1 MNYWKYC
8 VCIHQK
14 YFKAS
19 PDVVYIGISFKEWSF
34 KTTNWRKKK
43 LSSWSLKAKEDPSFD
58 IARHRSCRLCLCSVG
73 PRERE
78 GLKIL
83 RGVQGSSR
91 LFTFFLPLQKF
102 EIMIIQKFV
111 ETGKPYMSKQLN
123 LSFPEG
129 ASLPGLSFHRVVKCW
144 NGTANE
150 YRNGSLRW
158 TF

>member
-1 MNYWKYC
+1 
-8 VCIHQK
+8 
-14 YFKAS
+14 
-19 PDVVYIGISFKEWSF
+19 
-34 KTTNWRKKK
+34 
-43 LSSWSLKAKEDPSFD
+43 
-58 IARHRSCRLCLCSVG
+58 VG

-129 ASLPGLSFHRVVKCW
+129 ASLPGLSFHRVVKC
-144 NGTANE
+144 
-150 YRNGSLRW
+150 
-158 TF
+158 